1 VLKEMENEEMVVTV
15 TCVDALLPRCAVIS
29 VLIRSSASPV
39 MTCTIGIP
47 SDKAMSGK

>member
-1 VLKEMENEEMVVTV
+1 MLKEMENEEMVITV
-15 TCVDALLPRCAVIS
+15 TCVDALLLLCAVIS
-29 VLIRSSASPV
+29 VPIRSSVSPV